1 MKAFVL
7 DTDKTP
13 LSPCDAARA
22 RKLLDKGKA
31 AIYRR
36 YPFTIILKR
45 KVDRPKPKP
54 LRFKLDPGSKISG
67 MAIIDDSTG
76 DVVWCAELEHRGQ
89 QIKNDLESRRSL
101 RRGRRGRKTR
111 YRPPR
116 FLNRYT
122 PKGWLPPSLMSR
134 VYNIETMLSRLRSIC
149 NIVTISVEN
158 VRFDMQKMENPEI
171 SGVEYQQG
179 ELHGYE
185 VREYLLEKFNRTCV
199 YCGVR
204 DVPMEVE
211 HIIPKTR
218 GGSNRVSNLTL
229 SCQPCNQKKSD
240 QTAAEFGYPEVE
252 KQAKA
257 PLKDAAAVNATRWEI
272 WRRLEAT
279 GLPVEVGTGGRTK
292 YNRSVRNL
300 PKMHWLDA
308 VCVGK
313 STPETLKINGMQ
325 PLQIKAT
332 GRGKRQICSNDKH
345 GFRQKKKDGTF
356 TNPKTGKRVYG
367 FQTGD
372 MVKAVVPQ
380 GKFRGTYIGRL
391 YRVRANGRFTVQTK
405 SGLVGKSY
413 NYCQIIQRADGYNYT
428 IGDPFDLD
436 AQVRN

>member
-36 YPFTIILKR
+36 CPFTIILKR

-89 QIKNDLESRRSL
+89 QIKNDLESRRRL

-134 VYNIETMLSRLRSIC
+134 VYNIKTMLRRLRSVC
-149 NIVTISVEN
+149 NIAAISVEN
-158 VRFDMQKMENPEI
+158 VRFDTQKMENPEI

-185 VREYLLEKFNRTCV
+185 VREYLLEKFKRTCV
-199 YCGVR
+199 CCGVR
-204 DVPMEVE
+204 DVPMGVEV
-211 HIIPKTR
+211 I
-218 GGSNRVSNLTL
+218 GSNGKRIANGQFRVNQQELATAYRLVEIEYNPVPDLTRLLQNYPNPFNRETWIPYELSQDSEVRVSIYDVGGQLVR
-229 SCQPCNQKKSD
+229 SM
-240 QTAAEFGYPEVE
+240 
-252 KQAKA
+252 
-257 PLKDAAAVNATRWEI
+257 
-272 WRRLEAT
+272 
-279 GLPVEVGTGGRTK
+279 EVGF
-292 YNRSVRNL
+292 
-300 PKMHWLDA
+300 
-308 VCVGK
+308 
-313 STPETLKINGMQ
+313 Q
-325 PLQIKAT
+325 PAGIYT
-332 GRGKRQICSNDKH
+332 S
-345 GFRQKKKDGTF
+345 RQKTIYW
-356 TNPKTGKRVYG
+356 NGKNQGGERV
-367 FQTGD
+367 
-372 MVKAVVPQ
+372 A
-380 GKFRGTYIGRL
+380 
-391 YRVRANGRFTVQTK
+391 
-405 SGLVGKSY
+405 SGVYFYS
-413 NYCQIIQRADGYNYT
+413 IEI
-428 IGDPFDLD
+428 
-436 AQVRN
+436 